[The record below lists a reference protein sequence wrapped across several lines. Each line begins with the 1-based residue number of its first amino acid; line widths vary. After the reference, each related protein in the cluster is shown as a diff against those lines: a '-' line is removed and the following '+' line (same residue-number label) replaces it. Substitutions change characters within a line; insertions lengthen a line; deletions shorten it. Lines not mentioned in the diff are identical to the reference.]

1 VRNEDERAKFN
12 LGRQGETNI
21 VSDAGLY
28 SLIMTSRKPAAK
40 RFKRWVT
47 HEVLPAIKDGSLR
60 GEAGLMPGWTS
71 RKVIPLHKHGLSAEK
86 TREILKL
93 WRENSK
99 RFPEKSAA
107 YLTKL
112 TAGQARVGFV
122 DVVWVIIEDSRR

>member
-1 VRNEDERAKFN
+1 MN
-12 LGRQGETNI
+12 
-21 VSDAGLY
+21 
-28 SLIMTSRKPAAK
+28 
-40 RFKRWVT
+40 
-47 HEVLPAIKDGSLR
+47 
-60 GEAGLMPGWTS
+60 
-71 RKVIPLHKHGLSAEK
+71 KHGLSTEK
-86 TREILKL
+86 IQEILKL

>member
-1 VRNEDERAKFN
+1 
-12 LGRQGETNI
+12 
-21 VSDAGLY
+21 
-28 SLIMTSRKPAAK
+28 
-40 RFKRWVT
+40 
-47 HEVLPAIKDGSLR
+47 
-60 GEAGLMPGWTS
+60 
-71 RKVIPLHKHGLSAEK
+71 VIPLHKHSLSTEK
-86 TREILKL
+86 IQEILKL